1 MTDEEIIQSS
11 ERLGKAGHYELSGF
25 GGHFI
30 QCKKCKH
37 SWDADILLDIRK
49 QNDYILPCTEV
60 VEYVTFVKDAMSASN
75 TPFVPDPEL
84 FPLGDGSSLDED
96 TKPGRKQV
104 ESTTW
109 QPFQG
114 VEFVEKK
121 CECGVDKTGGGTHSS
136 WCPKAE

>member
-1 MTDEEIIQSS
+1 MKESKMTDEEIIQSS
-11 ERLGKAGHYELSGF
+11 TLLGAEGHYELNCCPGNM
-25 GGHFI
+25 I
-30 QCKKCKH
+30 QCRNCKRMWH
-37 SWDADILLDIRK
+37 RDHLL
-49 QNDYILPCTEV
+49 YYYPVAVCT
-60 VEYVTFVKDAMSASN
+60 ASN

-84 FPLGDGSSLDED
+84 FPLGDGSNLDED

-104 ESTTW
+104 ESTIW

-121 CECGVDKTGGGTHSS
+121 CECGVDKIGGGAHSS